1 MLRLATE
8 RCASLGAHSESFN
21 KQREGKRMSSTA
33 DIFLKATLVG
43 VGGTIVLDLYALM
56 MSRVLGVPATNC
68 NGRPLVRQYGSWPIR
83 SGRAVQGRTGDWLD
97 RALRNRHWAPAV
109 RAVGQGLAGAP
120 DTPSSDDPR
129 LGAAG
134 RALLNDDAGDG
145 SGHCEVTNAQAKR
158 HAAEKRDRP
167 FGLRPRHVRDRT
179 ATRPVLADS
188 GVRESNTSFG
198 GGGHDGSELD
208 PNGSTGDRSRHW
220 PGHPAPGHARHG
232 VGDRHYSMYACRG
245 TL

>member
-109 RAVGQGLAGAP
+109 RAVGQGLAGAT

-129 LGAAG
+129 WV
-134 RALLNDDAGDG
+134 LLVAPYLMMMPGMGVGIARSRTPKPNVMRLK
-145 SGHCEVTNAQAKR
+145 SVIGHSV
-158 HAAEKRDRP
+158 
-167 FGLRPRHVRDRT
+167 FGL
-179 ATRPVLADS
+179 
-188 GVRESNTSFG
+188 G
-198 GGGHDGSELD
+198 
-208 PNGSTGDRSRHW
+208 
-220 PGHPAPGHARHG
+220 
-232 VGDRHYSMYACRG
+232 MYATGRLLAPYWP
-245 TL
+245 TPA